1 MEMFLMALALS
12 LLGVAVSAGLF
23 AAATRDQRPFDE
35 APAVVAKPVVAA
47 PQFFADR
54 ATGPQ
59 IPIEALLLQIEHHV
73 RLEQAAAESFT
84 FAPTIETLHS
94 RTASTLVH

>member
-23 AAATRDQRPFDE
+23 AAATRDQRPFE
-35 APAVVAKPVVAA
+35 EEPVVAKPLVAA
-47 PQFFADR
+47 PRFFADQ

-73 RLEQAAAESFT
+73 RMEQAAAESFT